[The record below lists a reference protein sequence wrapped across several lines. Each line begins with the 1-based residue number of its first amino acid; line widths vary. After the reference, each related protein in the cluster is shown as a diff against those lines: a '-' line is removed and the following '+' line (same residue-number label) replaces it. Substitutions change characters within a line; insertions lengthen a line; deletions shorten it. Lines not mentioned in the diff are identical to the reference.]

1 MKSESVLRFFLN
13 LIITND
19 LKNDVMQY
27 KILNM
32 ANNFSDHR
40 PISIVIRNCIN
51 EFCKPNNSQAHVAKR
66 FSYRW
71 DKCHLS
77 DYYDASRVTC
87 SGIVLDSGYATCN
100 NNSVAPMPATT
111 WP

>member
-1 MKSESVLRFFLN
+1 
-13 LIITND
+13 
-19 LKNDVMQY
+19 
-27 KILNM
+27 M

-111 WP
+111 WL